1 MLISQNFRTAF
12 RGLTANKLRSALTIL
27 GIVIGV
33 AAVVALMAIGN
44 GATSSITSRIE
55 SNGTNLIT
63 IMTARFR
70 PNAGTPAQFS
80 YLTLDD
86 YQALKTGLAN
96 VAAIAPSYQS
106 NYDVKQ
112 GSESLRVSVTGIT
125 EDYFKVNT
133 SNEVELGRAITA
145 KDRAAKNRIAVIGS
159 QTAEDLFL
167 GLSPLNK
174 VIKINGVNFTI
185 VGVLKEQD
193 SAGFTNSNDVILIP
207 LETGYAKLFGANAV
221 YDGKKVVNTI
231 SLSAASAEAVDSVMT
246 QAESILRA
254 KHDLLPTEDSDFTI
268 SSQSQILD
276 TLSSVTT
283 TLTVF
288 LGAIA
293 GISLLVGRNR
303 HHEHHAGLRHGAHA
317 RDRAAQGRRSA
328 QGPHPVPVPG
338 GDHHPECP
346 RRRDRN
352 PAGGGHRGGVH
363 RAGVDHC
370 GGQSLLH
377 FDVFFLRGGHRPVLR
392 TLSRLPGCQPAP
404 HGSATVRV
412 NLINSKE

>member
-70 PNAGTPAQFS
+70 PSAGTPAQFS

-112 GSESLRVSVTGIT
+112 GSESVRVSVTGVT

-133 SNEVELGRAITA
+133 ANEVELGRMITA
-145 KDRAAKNRIAVIGS
+145 KDRSAKNRVAVIGS
-159 QTAEDLFL
+159 QTADDLFQ

-185 VGVLKEQD
+185 IGVLKEQD
-193 SAGFTNSNDVILIP
+193 SAGFTNSNDVILVP

-221 YDGKKVVNTI
+221 YDGKKVINTI
-231 SLSAASAEAVDSVMT
+231 AISAASSDAVDSVMAH
-246 QAESILRA
+246 AESILRA
-254 KHDLLPTEDSDFTI
+254 QHDLLPTEDSDFSV

-293 GISLLVGRNR
+293 GISLLVGGIGIMNIMLVSVTERTR
-303 HHEHHAGLRHGAHA
+303 EIGLRKAVGARKDHILFQFLVETITLSVLGGVIGILLGA
-317 RDRAAQGRRSA
+317 AIAAVFTALGLITAVVSLSSILMSFFFAVAIGLFFGLYPAFRAANL
-328 QGPHPVPVPG
+328 HPM
-338 GDHHPECP
+338 E
-346 RRRDRN
+346 
-352 PAGGGHRGGVH
+352 A
-363 RAGVDHC
+363 
-370 GGQSLLH
+370 
-377 FDVFFLRGGHRPVLR
+377 LRY
-392 TLSRLPGCQPAP
+392 
-404 HGSATVRV
+404 
-412 NLINSKE
+412 E

>member
-80 YLTLDD
+80 YLTLND
-86 YQALKTGLAN
+86 YQALKAGLSN

-112 GSESLRVSVTGIT
+112 GSESLRVSVTGVT

-133 SNEVELGRAITA
+133 ANEVELGRMITA
-145 KDRAAKNRIAVIGS
+145 KDRSAKNRVAVIGS
-159 QTAEDLFL
+159 QTADDLFQ
-167 GLSPLNK
+167 GLNPVNK

-185 VGVLKEQD
+185 IGVLKEQD
-193 SAGFTNSNDVILIP
+193 SAGFTNSNDVILVP

-221 YDGKKVVNTI
+221 YDGMKVVNTI
-231 SLSAASAEAVDSVMT
+231 AISAASADAVDRVMS

-254 KHDLLPTEDSDFTI
+254 QHDLLPTEDSDFTI

-293 GISLLVGRNR
+293 GISLLVGGIGIMNIMLVSVTERTR
-303 HHEHHAGLRHGAHA
+303 EIGLRKAVGARKDHILFQFLVETITLSILGGVIGILLGA
-317 RDRAAQGRRSA
+317 AIAAVFTALGLITAVVSLSSILMSFFFAVAIGLFFGLYPAFRAANL
-328 QGPHPVPVPG
+328 HPM
-338 GDHHPECP
+338 E
-346 RRRDRN
+346 
-352 PAGGGHRGGVH
+352 A
-363 RAGVDHC
+363 
-370 GGQSLLH
+370 
-377 FDVFFLRGGHRPVLR
+377 LRY
-392 TLSRLPGCQPAP
+392 
-404 HGSATVRV
+404 
-412 NLINSKE
+412 E

>member
-80 YLTLDD
+80 YLTLND
-86 YQALKTGLAN
+86 YQALKAGLSN

-112 GSESLRVSVTGIT
+112 GSESLRVSVTGVT
-125 EDYFKVNT
+125 EDYFNVNT
-133 SNEVELGRAITA
+133 ANEVELGRMITA
-145 KDRAAKNRIAVIGS
+145 KDRSAKNRVAVIGS
-159 QTAEDLFL
+159 QTADDLFQ
-167 GLSPLNK
+167 GLNPVNK

-185 VGVLKEQD
+185 IGVLKEQD
-193 SAGFTNSNDVILIP
+193 SAGFTNSNDVILVP

-221 YDGKKVVNTI
+221 YDGMKVVNTI
-231 SLSAASAEAVDSVMT
+231 AVSAASADAVDSVMT

-254 KHDLLPTEDSDFTI
+254 QHDLLPTEDSDFTI

-293 GISLLVGRNR
+293 GISLLVGGIGIMNIMLVSVTERTR
-303 HHEHHAGLRHGAHA
+303 EIGLRKAVGARKDHILFQFLVETITLSVLGGVIGILLGA
-317 RDRAAQGRRSA
+317 AIAAVFTALGLITAVVSLSSILMSFFFAVAIGLFFGLYPAFRAANL
-328 QGPHPVPVPG
+328 HPM
-338 GDHHPECP
+338 E
-346 RRRDRN
+346 
-352 PAGGGHRGGVH
+352 A
-363 RAGVDHC
+363 
-370 GGQSLLH
+370 
-377 FDVFFLRGGHRPVLR
+377 LRY
-392 TLSRLPGCQPAP
+392 
-404 HGSATVRV
+404 
-412 NLINSKE
+412 E

>member
-133 SNEVELGRAITA
+133 SNEVELGRVITA

-293 GISLLVGRNR
+293 GISLLVGGIGIMNIMLVSVTERTR
-303 HHEHHAGLRHGAHA
+303 EIGLRKAVGARKDHILFQFLVETITLSVLGGVIGILLGA
-317 RDRAAQGRRSA
+317 AIAAVFTALGLITAVVSLSSILMSFFFAVVIGLFFGLYPAFRAANL
-328 QGPHPVPVPG
+328 HPM
-338 GDHHPECP
+338 E
-346 RRRDRN
+346 
-352 PAGGGHRGGVH
+352 A
-363 RAGVDHC
+363 
-370 GGQSLLH
+370 
-377 FDVFFLRGGHRPVLR
+377 LRY
-392 TLSRLPGCQPAP
+392 
-404 HGSATVRV
+404 
-412 NLINSKE
+412 E

>member
-55 SNGTNLIT
+55 STGSNLIT

-70 PNAGTPAQFS
+70 PSSGSPAQFS

-86 YQALKTGLAN
+86 YQALKSGLSN

-112 GSESLRVSVTGIT
+112 GSESVRVSVTGVT

-133 SNEVELGRAITA
+133 ANEVKLGRMITA
-145 KDRAAKNRIAVIGS
+145 KDRSAKNRVAVIGS
-159 QTAEDLFL
+159 QTAEDLFQ
-167 GLSPLNK
+167 GLNPVNK

-185 VGVLKEQD
+185 IGVLKEQD
-193 SAGFTNSNDVILIP
+193 STGFTNSNDVILVP

-231 SLSAASAEAVDSVMT
+231 ALSAISAEAVDSVMT

-254 KHDLLPTEDSDFTI
+254 QHDLLPTDDSDFTI

-283 TLTVF
+283 TLTIF

-293 GISLLVGRNR
+293 GISLLVGGIGIMNIMLVSVTERTR
-303 HHEHHAGLRHGAHA
+303 EIGLRKAVGARKDHILFQFLVETITLSVLGGVIGILLGA
-317 RDRAAQGRRSA
+317 AIAAVFTALGLITAVVSVSSILMSFFFAVAIGLFFGLYPAFRAANL
-328 QGPHPVPVPG
+328 HPM
-338 GDHHPECP
+338 E
-346 RRRDRN
+346 
-352 PAGGGHRGGVH
+352 A
-363 RAGVDHC
+363 
-370 GGQSLLH
+370 
-377 FDVFFLRGGHRPVLR
+377 LRY
-392 TLSRLPGCQPAP
+392 
-404 HGSATVRV
+404 
-412 NLINSKE
+412 E

>member
-80 YLTLDD
+80 YLTLND
-86 YQALKTGLAN
+86 YQALKASLSN

-112 GSESLRVSVTGIT
+112 GSESLRVSVTGVT

-133 SNEVELGRAITA
+133 ANEVELGRMITA
-145 KDRAAKNRIAVIGS
+145 KDRSAKNRVAVIGS
-159 QTAEDLFL
+159 QTADDLFQ
-167 GLSPLNK
+167 GLNPVNK

-185 VGVLKEQD
+185 IGVLKEQD
-193 SAGFTNSNDVILIP
+193 SAGFTNSNDIILVP

-221 YDGKKVVNTI
+221 YDGMKVVNTI
-231 SLSAASAEAVDSVMT
+231 AISAASADAVDSVMS
-246 QAESILRA
+246 QAESVLRA
-254 KHDLLPTEDSDFTI
+254 QHDLLPTEDSDFTI

-293 GISLLVGRNR
+293 GISLLVGGIGIMNIMLVSVTERTR
-303 HHEHHAGLRHGAHA
+303 EIGLRKAVGARKDHILFQFLVETITLSVLGGVIGILLGA
-317 RDRAAQGRRSA
+317 AIAAVFTALGLITAVVSLSSILMSFFFAVAIGLFFGLYPAFRAANL
-328 QGPHPVPVPG
+328 HPM
-338 GDHHPECP
+338 E
-346 RRRDRN
+346 
-352 PAGGGHRGGVH
+352 A
-363 RAGVDHC
+363 
-370 GGQSLLH
+370 
-377 FDVFFLRGGHRPVLR
+377 LRY
-392 TLSRLPGCQPAP
+392 
-404 HGSATVRV
+404 
-412 NLINSKE
+412 E

>member
-112 GSESLRVSVTGIT
+112 GSESLRVSVTGVT

-133 SNEVELGRAITA
+133 ANEVELGRMITA
-145 KDRAAKNRIAVIGS
+145 KDRSAKNRVAVIGS
-159 QTAEDLFL
+159 QTADDLFQ
-167 GLSPLNK
+167 GLNPVNK

-185 VGVLKEQD
+185 IGVLKEQD
-193 SAGFTNSNDVILIP
+193 SAGFTNSNDVILVP

-221 YDGKKVVNTI
+221 YDGMKVVNTI
-231 SLSAASAEAVDSVMT
+231 AISAASADAVDSVMA

-254 KHDLLPTEDSDFTI
+254 QHDLLPTEDSDFTI

-293 GISLLVGRNR
+293 GISLLVGGIGIMNIMLVSVTERTR
-303 HHEHHAGLRHGAHA
+303 EIGLRKAVGARKDHILFQFLVETITLSVLGGVIGILLGA
-317 RDRAAQGRRSA
+317 AIAAVFTALGLITAVVSLSSILMSFFFAVAIGLFFGLYPAFRAANL
-328 QGPHPVPVPG
+328 HPM
-338 GDHHPECP
+338 E
-346 RRRDRN
+346 
-352 PAGGGHRGGVH
+352 A
-363 RAGVDHC
+363 
-370 GGQSLLH
+370 
-377 FDVFFLRGGHRPVLR
+377 LRY
-392 TLSRLPGCQPAP
+392 
-404 HGSATVRV
+404 
-412 NLINSKE
+412 E

>member
-112 GSESLRVSVTGIT
+112 GSESLRVSVTGVT

-133 SNEVELGRAITA
+133 ANEVELGRIITA
-145 KDRAAKNRIAVIGS
+145 KDRSAKNRVAVIGS
-159 QTAEDLFL
+159 QTADDLFQ
-167 GLSPLNK
+167 GLNPVNK
-174 VIKINGVNFTI
+174 VIKINGVNFI
-185 VGVLKEQD
+185 IIGVLKEQD

-221 YDGKKVVNTI
+221 YDGMKVVNTI
-231 SLSAASAEAVDSVMT
+231 AISAASAEAVDSVMA

-254 KHDLLPTEDSDFTI
+254 QHDLLPTEDSDFTI

-293 GISLLVGRNR
+293 GISLLVGGIGIMNIMLVSVTERTR
-303 HHEHHAGLRHGAHA
+303 EIGLRKAVGARKDHILFQFLIETITLSVLGGVIGILLGA
-317 RDRAAQGRRSA
+317 AIAAVFTALGLITAVVSLSSILMSFFFAVAIGLFFGLYPAFRAANL
-328 QGPHPVPVPG
+328 HPM
-338 GDHHPECP
+338 E
-346 RRRDRN
+346 
-352 PAGGGHRGGVH
+352 A
-363 RAGVDHC
+363 
-370 GGQSLLH
+370 
-377 FDVFFLRGGHRPVLR
+377 LRY
-392 TLSRLPGCQPAP
+392 
-404 HGSATVRV
+404 
-412 NLINSKE
+412 E

>member
-63 IMTARFR
+63 VMTARFR
-70 PNAGTPAQFS
+70 PSAGTPAQFS

-86 YQALKTGLAN
+86 YQALRAGLAN

-112 GSESLRVSVTGIT
+112 GSESVRVSVTGVT

-133 SNEVELGRAITA
+133 ANEVELGRMITA
-145 KDRAAKNRIAVIGS
+145 KDRSAKNRVAVIGS
-159 QTAEDLFL
+159 QTAADLFQ
-167 GLSPLNK
+167 GLNPVNK

-185 VGVLKEQD
+185 IGVLKEQD
-193 SAGFTNSNDVILIP
+193 SAGFTNSNDVILVP

-293 GISLLVGRNR
+293 GISLLVGGIGIMNIMLVSVTERTR
-303 HHEHHAGLRHGAHA
+303 EIGLRKAVGARKDHILFQFLVETITLSVLGGVIGILLGA
-317 RDRAAQGRRSA
+317 AIAAVFTALGLITAVVSISSILMSFFFAVAIGLFFGLYPAFRAANL
-328 QGPHPVPVPG
+328 HPM
-338 GDHHPECP
+338 E
-346 RRRDRN
+346 
-352 PAGGGHRGGVH
+352 A
-363 RAGVDHC
+363 
-370 GGQSLLH
+370 
-377 FDVFFLRGGHRPVLR
+377 LRY
-392 TLSRLPGCQPAP
+392 
-404 HGSATVRV
+404 
-412 NLINSKE
+412 E

>member
-86 YQALKTGLAN
+86 YQALKSGLSN

-112 GSESLRVSVTGIT
+112 GSESLRVSVTGVT
-125 EDYFKVNT
+125 EDYFKVN
-133 SNEVELGRAITA
+133 SANEVELGRMITA
-145 KDRAAKNRIAVIGS
+145 KDRSAKNRVAVIGS
-159 QTAEDLFL
+159 QTADDLFQ
-167 GLSPLNK
+167 GLNPVNK

-185 VGVLKEQD
+185 IGVLKEQD

-221 YDGKKVVNTI
+221 YDGMKVVNTI
-231 SLSAASAEAVDSVMT
+231 AISAASADAVDSVMS

-254 KHDLLPTEDSDFTI
+254 QHDLLPTEDSDFTI

-293 GISLLVGRNR
+293 GISLLVGGIGIMNIMLVSVTERTR
-303 HHEHHAGLRHGAHA
+303 EIGLRKAVGARKDHILFQFLVETITLSVLGGVIGILLGA
-317 RDRAAQGRRSA
+317 AIAAVFTALGLITAVVSLSSILMSFFFAVAIGLFFGLYPAFRAANL
-328 QGPHPVPVPG
+328 HPM
-338 GDHHPECP
+338 E
-346 RRRDRN
+346 
-352 PAGGGHRGGVH
+352 A
-363 RAGVDHC
+363 
-370 GGQSLLH
+370 
-377 FDVFFLRGGHRPVLR
+377 LRY
-392 TLSRLPGCQPAP
+392 
-404 HGSATVRV
+404 
-412 NLINSKE
+412 E

>member
-63 IMTARFR
+63 VMTARFR

-86 YQALKTGLAN
+86 YQALKAGLTN

-106 NYDVKQ
+106 NFDVKQ
-112 GSESLRVSVTGIT
+112 GSESVRVSVTGIT

-133 SNEVELGRAITA
+133 ANEVELGRMITA
-145 KDRAAKNRIAVIGS
+145 KDRSAKNRVAVIGS
-159 QTAEDLFL
+159 QTAEDLFQ
-167 GLSPLNK
+167 GLNPVNK

-185 VGVLKEQD
+185 IGVLKEQD
-193 SAGFTNSNDVILIP
+193 SAGFTNSNDVILVP

-221 YDGKKVVNTI
+221 YDGMKVVNTI

-246 QAESILRA
+246 QAEGILRA
-254 KHDLLPTEDSDFTI
+254 KHDLLPTDDSDFTI

-293 GISLLVGRNR
+293 GISLLVGGIGIMNIMLVSVTERTR
-303 HHEHHAGLRHGAHA
+303 EIGLRKAVGARKDHILFQFLVETITLSVLGGVIGILLGA
-317 RDRAAQGRRSA
+317 AIAAVFTALGLITAVVSISSILMSFFFAVAIGLFFGLYPAFRAANL
-328 QGPHPVPVPG
+328 HPM
-338 GDHHPECP
+338 E
-346 RRRDRN
+346 
-352 PAGGGHRGGVH
+352 A
-363 RAGVDHC
+363 
-370 GGQSLLH
+370 
-377 FDVFFLRGGHRPVLR
+377 LRY
-392 TLSRLPGCQPAP
+392 
-404 HGSATVRV
+404 
-412 NLINSKE
+412 E